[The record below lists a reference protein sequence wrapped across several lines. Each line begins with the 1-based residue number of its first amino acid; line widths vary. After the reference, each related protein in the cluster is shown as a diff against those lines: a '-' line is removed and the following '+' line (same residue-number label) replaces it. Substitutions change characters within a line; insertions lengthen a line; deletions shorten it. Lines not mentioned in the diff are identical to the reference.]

1 MITKGS
7 LPFAADNDQVRAEHE
22 RDSHYRRESA
32 LLQAATASTLV
43 RGVQALRLAQLNLSH
58 QHYLTRL
65 WFLRSGFSL
74 NGPNLF
80 VGIGRVKLS
89 TEAIEIATAFLCY
102 ELRWFEVDNLVDG
115 ARTLRFADLPWPHEG
130 ALVSRVL
137 GGAHSPMQVSDFPTE
152 PNNFLRFLLHPQ
164 RTQFYGI
171 TTHELGFIERRI
183 WDPVF
188 FQHGV
193 LGKVHEADVDIVL
206 AAHTLLY
213 SFINGS
219 EEHQVQGFREKFLAR
234 KEEWI
239 AANINHENM

>member
-152 PNNFLRFLLHPQ
+152 PNNFLRFLLHPHAPNFTELL
-164 RTQFYGI
+164 RTSWASSRDEFGTLCSFSTVFWGRYMKPTSTSYWPHI
-171 TTHELGFIERRI
+171 LCYTHSLMGARNIRSK
-183 WDPVF
+183 VF
-188 FQHGV
+188 
-193 LGKVHEADVDIVL
+193 
-206 AAHTLLY
+206 
-213 SFINGS
+213 
-219 EEHQVQGFREKFLAR
+219 AR
-234 KEEWI
+234 SS
-239 AANINHENM
+239 